1 MAPHPFRL
9 AVEAH
14 DLGAMRELL
23 ADDVVFNS
31 PVAHRPFEG
40 RDVVAQVL
48 AFAAAT
54 FEDFRYVDEVADGDR
69 VALIFHARVGDR
81 ELDGLDFVHTNAD
94 GLIDELTVMVRPMS
108 GLVALGEVMGAKV
121 TAAGLKG

>member
-14 DLGAMRELL
+14 DVDAMRELL

-31 PVAHRPFEG
+31 PVAHHPFEG

-54 FEDFRYVDEVADGDR
+54 FEDFRYIDEVADGDR
-69 VALIFHARVGDR
+69 VALIFRARVGDR
-81 ELDGLDFVHTNAD
+81 QLEGLDFVHTNAD
-94 GLIDELTVMVRPMS
+94 GLIDALTVMVRPMS
-108 GLVALGEVMGAKV
+108 GLVALGEAMGAKI
-121 TAAGLKG
+121 TGAGLKG